1 MWGRSSLEKR
11 QPWAGNP
18 RGEIAREPCWD
29 RRAYPSTST
38 PLGHSRGRR
47 STPTAECGRT
57 GKRGGELG
65 DDNPALPGPRR
76 HYQRPEEDRYN
87 HPEEYLRAR
96 IVGALG
102 GRGAEEIAYGSR
114 TNGAE
119 NDIEQATDIA
129 RRIVTRWD
137 MSDEVDMVALAPR
150 ESPFLGNG
158 AGGSSWG
165 GAKPYSEETAQKIDA
180 EVERIIRECHERVRR
195 LLTEHRGSSTRS
207 HGRSSSARRWTRV
220 RSWLSRASL
229 GCHASKT
236 VSRRSRT
243 PPMRTGSGGI
253 PADWSTNTEVRR
265 GR

>member
-1 MWGRSSLEKR
+1 VMWGRSSLEKR

-38 PLGHSRGRR
+38 PPGHSRGRR

-57 GKRGGELG
+57 GKRGGEPG
-65 DDNPALPGPRR
+65 DDNPALPGPWR

-87 HPEEYLRAR
+87 YPEEYLRAR

-114 TNGAE
+114 TTDAE

-137 MSDEVDMVALAPR
+137 MSDELDKVALAPR

-180 EVERIIRECHERVRR
+180 EVERIIRECHERARR
-195 LLTEHRGSSTRS
+195 LLAEHRGELDAL
-207 HGRSSSARRWTRV
+207 ARALLERETLDESEILAVTGLTRV
-220 RSWLSRASL
+220 PRLED
-229 GCHASKT
+229 GKQT
-236 VSRRSRT
+236 VSHAPDANRERWD
-243 PPMRTGSGGI
+243 SG
-253 PADWSTNTEVRR
+253 
-265 GR
+265 